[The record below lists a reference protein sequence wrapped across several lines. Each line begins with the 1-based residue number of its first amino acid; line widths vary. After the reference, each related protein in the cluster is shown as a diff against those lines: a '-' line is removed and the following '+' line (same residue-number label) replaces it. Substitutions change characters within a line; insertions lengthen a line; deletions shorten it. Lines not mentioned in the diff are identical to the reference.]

1 MEEFIRM
8 YGLNM
13 PSTGELGPLKSSEEI
28 KEIEDIEDIEE
39 IEEIEEIKEI
49 EEKKG
54 INKTGHL
61 IEIQSKNPQL
71 AAGLLNP
78 LLYWKR
84 YDASRQALIKAQ
96 LIRIFNLA
104 NLSKNLYEL
113 IQSTLTD
120 NASKKT

>member
-1 MEEFIRM
+1 MIGQFAHFNTTAFHQVN
-8 YGLNM
+8 G
-13 PSTGELGPLKSSEEI
+13 
-28 KEIEDIEDIEE
+28 
-39 IEEIEEIKEI
+39 
-49 EEKKG
+49 KG
-54 INKTGHL
+54 YQFLADNI